1 MITHE
6 EVGWN
11 LEVGFGSLEVS
22 TRDNHWHGHYEAVI
36 IKEGELEFFIE
47 GIESPVYLKE
57 GDMILIRPFTLHC
70 PWYIDN
76 IRNRITLFWFRSSFL
91 EKLGDS
97 YTILSDEK
105 SDYACGYIVR
115 PNEELKNVQRSMD
128 SVINGLLPSSVDY
141 ENDVMLLAYYRFILA
156 AFEKF
161 GEPLDSEVKSAGDC
175 EQHIR
180 IKTAC
185 TYIEEHLGE
194 NISVEK
200 LAQIANYSTSHFFRL
215 FTKIMGCT
223 VKEYT
228 DNLKICEAER
238 LIKTGNHSITE
249 IAYKL
254 GFSHPNNLGRT
265 YKRITGRNLK
275 QDRSGE

>member
-1 MITHE
+1 MISHA
-6 EVGWN
+6 EVYWKMN
-11 LEVGFGSLEVS
+11 AGFGTLEVS
-22 TRDNHWHGHYEAVI
+22 TRENHWHGHYEAVI
-36 IKEGELEFFIE
+36 LKEGELEFLIE
-47 GIESPVYLKE
+47 VIQSPVHLTA
-57 GDMILIRPFTLHC
+57 GDMLLLRPFILHC

-76 IRNRITLFWFRSSFL
+76 VRNKITLFLFSSSFL
-91 EKLGDS
+91 EKLGNCYS
-97 YTILSDEK
+97 ILSDEK

-115 PNEELKNVQRSMD
+115 AGEELKNALH
-128 SVINGLLPSSVDY
+128 GLDPMISGLCSLNTDF
-141 ENDVMLLAYYRFILA
+141 ENDVMLLTYYRFILA
-156 AFEKF
+156 AFEKY
-161 GEPLDSEVKSAGDC
+161 GEPLDSEIKSAGDC

-228 DNLKICEAER
+228 DKLKISEAER
-238 LIKTGNHSITE
+238 LMKTGNHSITE

-265 YKRITGRNLK
+265 YKRITGHSLR

>member
-1 MITHE
+1 MITHAE
-6 EVGWN
+6 NFWN
-11 LEVGFGSLEVS
+11 MNAGIGTLEVS
-22 TRDNHWHGHYEAVI
+22 TRENHWHSLYEAVI
-36 IKEGELEFFIE
+36 VKEGELEFLIE
-47 GIESPVYLKE
+47 GIQSPVHLTA
-57 GDMILIRPFTLHC
+57 GDMLLIRPFILHC

-76 IRNRITLFWFRSSFL
+76 VRNKITLFLFSGSFL
-91 EKLGDS
+91 EKLGDRYS
-97 YTILSDEK
+97 ILSDEK
-105 SDYACGYIVR
+105 SDYICGYIVR
-115 PNEELKNVQRSMD
+115 ADEELKNTLHGLD
-128 SVINGLLPSSVDY
+128 SVVSRFSPTDANH
-141 ENDVMLLAYYRFILA
+141 ENDVMFLAYYRFILA
-156 AFEKF
+156 SFEKF
-161 GEPLDSEVKSAGDC
+161 GKPLDSEIKSAGDC

-228 DNLKICEAER
+228 DKLKISEAER
-238 LIKTGNHSITE
+238 LMKTGSHSITE

-275 QDRSGE
+275 QNRSGE

>member
-1 MITHE
+1 
-6 EVGWN
+6 
-11 LEVGFGSLEVS
+11 
-22 TRDNHWHGHYEAVI
+22 
-36 IKEGELEFFIE
+36 
-47 GIESPVYLKE
+47 
-57 GDMILIRPFTLHC
+57 
-70 PWYIDN
+70 
-76 IRNRITLFWFRSSFL
+76 LFSSSFL
-91 EKLGDS
+91 AKLGDRYS
-97 YTILSDEK
+97 ILSGEK

-115 PNEELKNVQRSMD
+115 AGDELKNALH
-128 SVINGLLPSSVDY
+128 GLDIVTSGLPSQNIDF

-161 GEPLDSEVKSAGDC
+161 GEPLDSEIKSAGDC

-228 DNLKICEAER
+228 DKLKICEAER

-275 QDRSGE
+275 HDRSCE